1 MSPKIPG
8 MNDKNEQLDKRL
20 ERLKNE
26 LYDLIVFF
34 EQGHDYTLM
43 VYEWWNAKDILGHIT
58 FWHESFARNIADIG
72 RGVTP
77 QPLKGKL
84 SEVNKTSVETT
95 EKIPIGNLILR
106 LKDAQNIIEQNVF
119 NENIGLIPYKKG
131 SRDYTCEEHLEV
143 VANHIHKHLLDLKK
157 KFNHVATTK

>member
-72 RGVTP
+72 RGVTS
-77 QPLKGKL
+77 QSLKGKL

-95 EKIPIGNLILR
+95 RNIPIGNLILR

-119 NENIGLIPYKKG
+119 NENIGLIPYKKVHVITPVK
-131 SRDYTCEEHLEV
+131 STWRLWQTIFINTC
-143 VANHIHKHLLDLKK
+143 
-157 KFNHVATTK
+157 